1 MATRAD
7 GAGVTARLLTGPLL
21 PPRLADLEEP
31 PKTLYLRGQ
40 LPRGAGV
47 AIVGTR
53 HPTEPA
59 RRYARELA
67 RTLARQGVCIWS
79 GGAEGIDTAA
89 HEGALDVGG
98 TTVVVA
104 PAGWERPFPDTN
116 RRLFERVLDAGG
128 AYLSALP
135 CDQPATQASFFP
147 RNAILIALAQV
158 VVVVEAGY
166 RSGALNAAKWARR
179 LGRSLLVVP
188 STPWTPEGAGCL
200 VELKRGAK
208 LLANERDVMQE
219 LRNVRAHPT
228 APSRP
233 SVQGSL
239 DLSARGPAVAATP
252 TSPRQRVIA
261 ALDAGATHADA
272 IVQET
277 GLTAAEVQELI
288 LTLTLDGVL
297 APDPSG
303 GLKFVSRQY
312 R

>member
-1 MATRAD
+1 MSPAD
-7 GAGVTARLLTGPLL
+7 GAGVTAQLLTGPLL
-21 PPRLADLEEP
+21 PPRLADLEQP
-31 PKTLYLRGQ
+31 PQTLYLRGQ

-47 AIVGTR
+47 AIVGKR

-59 RRYARELA
+59 RRYARMLA
-67 RTLARQGVCIWS
+67 GVLARQGVCVWS

-104 PAGWERPFPDTN
+104 PAGWERPFPFAN
-116 RRLFERVLDAGG
+116 RRLFEHVLEAGG
-128 AYLSALP
+128 AYLSAMP

-147 RNAILIALAQV
+147 RNAILVALAQV

-208 LLANERDVMQE
+208 PLTHEKDVLQE
-219 LRNVRAHPT
+219 LRALRAHPM
-228 APSRP
+228 APFRS
-233 SVQGSL
+233 SVQASL
-239 DLSARGPAVAATP
+239 DLSARGPAVAPP
-252 TSPRQRVIA
+252 TSPRQRVMA
-261 ALDAGATHADA
+261 ALEAGATHADA